1 MTALY
6 VLSSQYA
13 ALAEQ
18 LDRLELDE
26 KTIADTIE
34 ASGLTDD
41 IQNKAQGVLMV
52 ATEATKYVPL
62 IEMEIQRL
70 QDLKDTRERVAQGLQ
85 DYLKSCMESAGI
97 EKIECP
103 LFKVSIQKNPPAVDI
118 FDPMSIPSAYMTE
131 PKPTPPA
138 PDKALIKQAMKDG
151 FEVPGARMTQSTR
164 LAIK

>member
-6 VLSSQYA
+6 NLSAQYA
-13 ALAEQ
+13 ELMHKLDALD
-18 LDRLELDE
+18 LDAQ
-26 KTIADTIE
+26 TIADTIE

-41 IQNKAQGVLMV
+41 IQSKAQGVLMV

-70 QDLKDTRERVAQGLQ
+70 KDLKAGRERVAQGLR

-103 LFKVSIQKNPPAVDI
+103 LWKVSIQKNPPAVDI

-131 PKPTPPA
+131 PKPVPAA
-138 PDKALIKQAMKDG
+138 PDKALIKQAIKDG
-151 FEVPGARMTQSTR
+151 FDVPGARMTQSTR

>member
-70 QDLKDTRERVAQGLQ
+70 KDLKAGRERVAQGLR

-103 LFKVSIQKNPPAVDI
+103 LWKVSIQKNPPAVDI
-118 FDPMSIPSAYMTE
+118 FDPMSIPAAYMTD
-131 PKPTPPA
+131 PKPAPPA
-138 PDKALIKQAMKDG
+138 PDKALIKQAIKDG
-151 FEVPGARMTQSTR
+151 FEVPGARMIQSTR
-164 LAIK
+164 LTIK

>member
-13 ALAEQ
+13 ALADK

-26 KTIADTIE
+26 QTIADTIE
-34 ASGLTDD
+34 SSGLVDD
-41 IQNKAQGVLMV
+41 IQTKAQGVLMV
-52 ATEATKYVPL
+52 AAESTKYVPL
-62 IEMEIQRL
+62 IELEIQRL
-70 QDLKDTRERVAQGLQ
+70 KDLKATRERVAAGLR

-103 LFKVSIQKNPPAVDI
+103 LWKVTIQKNPPAVEV
-118 FDPMSIPSAYMTE
+118 FDPLSIPAAYMTD
-131 PKPTPPA
+131 PKPPAPA
-138 PDKALIKQAMKDG
+138 PDKALIKQAIKDG
-151 FEVPGARMTQSTR
+151 FEVPGARMTQSSR

>member
-6 VLSSQYA
+6 NLSAQYA
-13 ALAEQ
+13 DLMHKLDALD
-18 LDRLELDE
+18 LDAQ
-26 KTIADTIE
+26 TIADTIE

-41 IQNKAQGVLMV
+41 IQNKAQGVEMV
-52 ATEATKYVPL
+52 ARTALQYVPML
-62 IEMEIQRL
+62 EMEIARL
-70 QDLKDTRERVAQGLQ
+70 KELKDSRERVAKGLR

-103 LFKVSIQKNPPAVDI
+103 LFKVAIQKNPPAVDI
-118 FDPMSIPSAYMTE
+118 FDPLSIPSAYMTE
-131 PKPTPPA
+131 PKPIPPA
-138 PDKALIKQAMKDG
+138 PDKTLIKQAIKDG